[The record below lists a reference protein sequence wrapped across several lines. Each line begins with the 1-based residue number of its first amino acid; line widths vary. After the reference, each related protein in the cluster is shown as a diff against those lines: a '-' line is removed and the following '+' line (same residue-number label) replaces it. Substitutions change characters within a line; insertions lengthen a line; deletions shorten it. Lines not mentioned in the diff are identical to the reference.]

1 MLDNFYDNS
10 KRLACNYNHVA
21 EYINNTHSI
30 GFHLKICIYRWAL
43 KNSHTKSDIASSLQA
58 TNSTKLEF
66 IFQRG
71 DG

>member
-1 MLDNFYDNS
+1 M
-10 KRLACNYNHVA
+10 
-21 EYINNTHSI
+21 HSI
-30 GFHLKICIYRWAL
+30 GFHLKIGIYQWAL